1 MDYRKLLE
9 QEDLV
14 KKEVEKVKD
23 FIEEVAPE
31 VTDLLTILGV
41 MVVEVQAR
49 MMGHLM
55 EKYQMTQDDAREV
68 VMNSVNP
75 MSQRI
80 INK

>member
-23 FIEEVAPE
+23 FIEEIAPE

-68 VMNSVNP
+68 VMNTASNI
-75 MSQRI
+75 RRN